1 MESVEVCSLTEA
13 SIAKLLT
20 GRHERKSDAAVGGRR
35 KMPRWPFPGT
45 VQLWIPDENGVDEHT
60 LATSVNLSEDGV
72 GILVDDELPIDLE
85 LTIALHEPEASLQ
98 GRAVVRHC
106 TRIDERYYMGLQFVF
121 DGP

>member
-13 SIAKLLT
+13 SITKLLT
-20 GRHERKSDAAVGGRR
+20 GRHERPSDAALGGRR
-35 KMPRWPFPGT
+35 KVLRWPFPGT
-45 VQLWIPDENGVDEHT
+45 VQLWISDENGVEEHT
-60 LATSVNLSEDGV
+60 LATSVNLSEQGV
-72 GILVDDELPIDLE
+72 GILVDDELPIGLE

-106 TRIDERYYMGLQFVF
+106 THADERYFVGLQFVF